1 MAGLPGRPI
10 AMSENDPDP
19 VEVVNR
25 ALELRLEAVALWE
38 ERMLGLVLA
47 AVASLNGSA
56 EHDNFDFGPM
66 PDHNQDPFDDLLV
79 ID

>member
-1 MAGLPGRPI
+1 MAGLLGRPI

-47 AVASLNGSA
+47 AVASVNGSA
-56 EHDNFDFGPM
+56 DNFDFGPM
-66 PDHNQDPFDDLLV
+66 PDHNNDPFDDLLV

>member
-1 MAGLPGRPI
+1 MAGLVGRPI
-10 AMSENDPDP
+10 AMNENDPDP

-38 ERMLGLVLA
+38 ERMLGLALA
-47 AVASLNGSA
+47 AAASVEGSA
-56 EHDNFDFGPM
+56 DIFDFGPM
-66 PDHNQDPFDDLLV
+66 PDRNKDPFDDLLV

>member
-1 MAGLPGRPI
+1 MAGLLGRPI
-10 AMSENDPDP
+10 VMSENDPDP

-38 ERMLGLVLA
+38 ERMLGLALA
-47 AVASLNGSA
+47 AAASVEGSA
-56 EHDNFDFGPM
+56 DIFDFGPM
-66 PDHNQDPFDDLLV
+66 PAHNDLLV

>member
-1 MAGLPGRPI
+1 MAGVLGRPI

-47 AVASLNGSA
+47 AVASGHGSA

-66 PDHNQDPFDDLLV
+66 PDHNQDPFDDLQG

>member
-1 MAGLPGRPI
+1 MADLVGRPI
-10 AMSENDPDP
+10 AMNENDPDP

-38 ERMLGLVLA
+38 ERMLGLALA
-47 AVASLNGSA
+47 AAASVEGSA
-56 EHDNFDFGPM
+56 DIFDFSQV
-66 PDHNQDPFDDLLV
+66 PDHKDPFDDLLV